1 MCTIYAGSHGLWQ
14 SPPPAPLPEPF
25 IDVAFGR
32 PTKYRLPTIVR
43 FSGAGRMR
51 PVSSW
56 GRLSAEPHQVAEL
69 SDIARL
75 AEELRGKGPAI
86 PLGMG
91 RSYGDVCLNP
101 GGTLLSTAKLDRFHS
116 FDPEM
121 GRLVCEAGVQLRDIQ
136 RFLVPRGWGLPVI
149 PGTQVVSVG
158 GAIANDVHGKN
169 HHRVGSFGHH
179 VRNLTLVRTD
189 GQVVDCGP
197 GVRPDLFAAT
207 VGGIGLTGLI
217 ATAELQL
224 QPVAGPWLDTEILSY
239 RNLDE
244 FLTLADDSES
254 LWEHTVSWIDCTV
267 GSCPRGIFLRANPA
281 VDQSGEPAS
290 PRRLGVPVTPP
301 LSLFNRLTLPVFNS
315 VYYHL
320 NSHRT
325 RARRRPFDTF
335 LFPLDDIQEWNRL
348 YGPRGFYQYQLVVP
362 RDAGPAALRDILG
375 IIARSGQGSFLAV
388 IKTFGDRASPGLLS
402 FPTPGITL
410 SLDFP
415 NRGPRT
421 ERLFVELDAV
431 VRSAGGRLY
440 LAKDARMPSDLFE
453 AGYPRAPE
461 LAKFRDPGM
470 SSGMSRRLMGR

>member
-1 MCTIYAGSHGLWQ
+1 MRAPMESGNPSACRALTAGVYAL
-14 SPPPAPLPEPF
+14 
-25 IDVAFGR
+25 AFERG
-32 PTKYRLPTIVR
+32 TKYHPCATIR
-43 FSGAGRMR
+43 FSGTGRMR

-56 GRLSAEPHQVAEL
+56 GRLSAEPHRVIEL
-69 SDIARL
+69 SDIATL
-75 AEELRGKGPAI
+75 AHELRGKGPAI

-91 RSYGDVCLNP
+91 RSYGDACLNP
-101 GGTLLSTAKLDRFHS
+101 GGALFSTARLDRFHS
-116 FDPEM
+116 FDPET

-136 RFLVPRGWGLPVI
+136 RFMVPRGWGLPVM
-149 PGTQVVSVG
+149 PGTQIVSVG

-179 VRNLTLVRTD
+179 VRGLKLARTD
-189 GQVVDCGP
+189 GQIVDCSP

-224 QPVAGPWLDTEILSY
+224 QRVAGPWLDSEILPY
-239 RNLDE
+239 RSLEE

-254 LWEHTVSWIDCTV
+254 PWEHTVSWLDCTA
-267 GSCPRGIFLRANPA
+267 GSRTRGIFLRANPA
-281 VDQSGEPAS
+281 VDQTGKPPR
-290 PRRLGVPVTPP
+290 PRRRAVPITPP

-320 NSHRT
+320 NSHRSG
-325 RARRRPFDTF
+325 AGRRPFDTF
-335 LFPLDDIQEWNRL
+335 LFPLDDLQDWNRL
-348 YGPRGFYQYQLVVP
+348 YGPRGFFQYQLVVP
-362 RDAGPAALRDILG
+362 RDAGAAALRDILD

-388 IKTFGDRASPGLLS
+388 IKTFGDRPSPGLLS

-421 ERLFVELDAV
+421 ARLFGELDAV
-431 VRSAGGRLY
+431 VRAAGGRLY
-440 LAKDARMPSDLFE
+440 LAKDARMPRDLFE
-453 AGYPRAPE
+453 AGYPDAPA
-461 LAKFRDPGM
+461 LARFRDPGM
-470 SSGMSRRLMGR
+470 SSGMSRRLMGH

>member
-1 MCTIYAGSHGLWQ
+1 MSAIYGGSHGGWQ
-14 SPPPAPLPEPF
+14 SPPRSRLAGGCYWRGLWPADEVPS
-25 IDVAFGR
+25 AF
-32 PTKYRLPTIVR
+32 TIR
-43 FSGAGRMR
+43 FSGTGRMR

-56 GRLSAEPHQVAEL
+56 GRLSAEPHLVAEL
-69 SDIARL
+69 SDIATL
-75 AEELRGKGPAI
+75 VSELSGKGPAI

-91 RSYGDVCLNP
+91 RSYGDACLNP
-101 GGTLLSTAKLDRFHS
+101 GGTLLSTARLDRFHS
-116 FDPEM
+116 FDPET

-136 RFLVPRGWGLPVI
+136 RFLLPRGWSLPLI
-149 PGTQVVSVG
+149 PGTQIVSVG

-179 VRNLTLVRTD
+179 VRTLTLVRTD

-239 RNLDE
+239 RSLEE

-267 GSCPRGIFLRANPA
+267 GSRSRGIFLRANPA
-281 VDQSGEPAS
+281 VDQSGKPPL
-290 PRRLGVPVTPP
+290 PRRLAVPVTPP
-301 LSLFNRLTLPVFNS
+301 LSPFNRLTLPVFNS
-315 VYYHL
+315 IYYHL
-320 NSHRT
+320 NRHRS

-335 LFPLDDIQEWNRL
+335 LFPLDDIQDWNRL
-348 YGPRGFYQYQLVVP
+348 YGPRGFFQYQLVVP
-362 RDAGPAALRDILG
+362 RDVGPAALRDILD

-388 IKTFGDRASPGLLS
+388 IKTFGERASAGLLS

-415 NRGPRT
+415 NRGQNT

-440 LAKDARMPSDLFE
+440 LAKDARMPREVFE

-470 SSGMSRRLMGR
+470 SSGMSRRLMGQ